1 MIGLTSE
8 YNLYYAP
15 DTFMWVDLFGLSY
28 STKNNRKDT
37 EPRLPDNVDFSQSNV
52 EIIHRYR
59 NDINEHAYLYV
70 KEGCSET
77 KIGQVGK
84 VIEGSSSLS

>member
-1 MIGLTSE
+1 
-8 YNLYYAP
+8 
-15 DTFMWVDLFGLSY
+15 MWVDLFGLSY
-28 STKNNRKDT
+28 LTKNNRKDT

-59 NDINEHAYLYV
+59 NDINEHAYLHV
-70 KEGCSET
+70 KEGCPET

-84 VIEGSSSLS
+84 VIEGSSSLSWFNKK

>member
-1 MIGLTSE
+1 
-8 YNLYYAP
+8 
-15 DTFMWVDLFGLSY
+15 MWVDLFGLSY
-28 STKNNRKDT
+28 LTKNNRKDT